1 MYRHCPHPDGG
12 DDVAGSHDLGLAAAP
27 GVHTEPEQE
36 QVQVLETGE
45 VLTRVKMQWSIGIN
59 IKWCIYQLF
68 NVFFAS

>member
-1 MYRHCPHPDGG
+1 MDWNVTIQQSLLYIKRPALSRYWHCPHPDGG

-45 VLTRVKMQWSIGIN
+45 VLTTVKMQ
-59 IKWCIYQLF
+59 
-68 NVFFAS
+68 